1 MSTVKGLEYTFT
13 SSNSQD
19 IQELIGFFLDG
30 LTQRSR
36 HVVATQ
42 DYGKTI
48 LLLRLFVL
56 DKSESLELL
65 RVSS

>member
-30 LTQRSR
+30 LRKRSR

-56 DKSESLELL
+56 NKSESLKLL